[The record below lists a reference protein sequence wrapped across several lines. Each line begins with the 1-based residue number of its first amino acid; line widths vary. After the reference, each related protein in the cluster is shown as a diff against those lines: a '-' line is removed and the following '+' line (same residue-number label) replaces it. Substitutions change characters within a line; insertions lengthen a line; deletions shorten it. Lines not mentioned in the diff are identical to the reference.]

1 MIETLQHVINVLA
14 DPRIFFV
21 PATAAMI
28 VAIRIRRLWTIKAGI
43 IMLIL
48 VGGGFTLSMFN
59 DNFYHIVTKGDN
71 IPIAGLIFIVGG
83 ATWLSLYQA
92 HGNDKRIERGE
103 PVYELADGGAE
114 KDYTWPHLVYEEL
127 IVLIFVSV
135 LLLVWSVAV
144 SAPIEQPANPTDTP
158 NPSKAPWYF
167 LGLQEMLVYF
177 DPWMAGVVAPTL
189 IIIGLSAIPYIDKNP
204 KGNGYYCFKDRQFA
218 ITGYMFGFLILWL
231 LLIFVGTFL
240 RGPNWNF
247 FGPYEAW
254 DVHKLVP
261 LVNVNLSE
269 LIYVKLLSRPLPG
282 HWFTREIFGI
292 GLLGGYYLILP
303 PLLAKTIMKAY
314 RQQIGGARYAVL
326 MVLLLTMLT
335 LPIKMILRWSLNLKY
350 IIAIPEYFLNF

>member
-1 MIETLQHVINVLA
+1 MIDAIQHVINVLA

-21 PATAAMI
+21 PVTIAMI
-28 VAIRIRRLWTIKAGI
+28 VAIRIPHLWTIKAGL
-43 IMLIL
+43 IMLAVIGL
-48 VGGGFTLSMFN
+48 WFGLSLFN
-59 DNFYHIVTKGDN
+59 ENFYHIVTKGDN
-71 IPIAGLIFIVGG
+71 IPIAGLIFIIGA
-83 ATWLSLYQA
+83 ATWGSLYQA
-92 HGNDKRIERGE
+92 HQNDKRIGRGE

-114 KDYTWPHLVYEEL
+114 KDYVWPHLVYEEL

-135 LLLVWSVAV
+135 LLVVWSILVA
-144 SAPIEQPANPTDTP
+144 APIEQPANPTDTP

-189 IIIGLSAIPYIDKNP
+189 IILGLCAIPYIDKNP

-218 ITGYMFGFLILWL
+218 ITGYLFGFLILWM
-231 LLIFVGTFL
+231 LLIFIGTFL
-240 RGPNWNF
+240 RGPNWNL
-247 FGPYEAW
+247 FGPYEEW

-269 LIYVKLLSRPLPG
+269 YIYVKLLNQPLPG

-292 GLLGGYYLILP
+292 GLVGAYFVILP
-303 PLLAKTIMKAY
+303 PLLARTVMRAY
-314 RQQIGGARYAVL
+314 YQQMGVARYAIL
-326 MVLLLTMLT
+326 MLLLLTMLW

-350 IIAIPEYFLNF
+350 IISIPEFFLNF